1 MRRATERLTRIAL
14 GGLLC
19 VASAC
24 AGETEIRL
32 RADKETISAGG
43 IESATITAEA
53 LLAGEPAK
61 AGTMLSF
68 ETTAGSFDNTAA
80 LTSLTK
86 ACDAS
91 CRAEVK
97 LWSALTQG
105 SATVTASFSD
115 SVSGASATSSLTIK
129 FGPPSGT
136 NMPVDGKFRMDCDA
150 VNIGALREPIPDI
163 KVTCTLSA
171 QTRGGETI
179 KASALSPQFLAEAG
193 SLTTKDDYYTG
204 ERIVVYS
211 PKGGGSTPKD
221 VAPDQK
227 LGEPTYNDKNGKER
241 NPRDG
246 LVTLVAIIDGEEEF
260 SDLNGNGKYDQ
271 GEPFV
276 DASEPFVDLDDND
289 QWDPDEKYLDVN
301 GNGKWDAAN
310 GKWDASTKIMAIYKL
325 LWTGPPDS
333 SSKTSRI
340 ERLANDI
347 KQGGKLALTAHVL
360 DVNLNPVA
368 AFGAKN
374 SDNLEWALTSSGDAA
389 TSDPLTPALENALGF
404 SFDKS
409 AASARKRWKLL
420 SNSFSPP
427 TYKLTVQDSDP
438 TDTYP
443 PASYS
448 VTVTIHSTPGP
459 SGDGAYLTQLAET
472 LEDKVEGTCD

>member
-1 MRRATERLTRIAL
+1 MVAL
-14 GGLLC
+14 LLGLAAGC
-19 VASAC
+19 G
-24 AGETEIRL
+24 GETEIRL

-43 IESATITAEA
+43 IEAATITAEA
-53 LLAGEPAK
+53 VLGGDPAK
-61 AGTMLSF
+61 SGTMITF
-68 ETTAGSFDNTAA
+68 ETTAGSFDNAAA

-86 ACDAS
+86 ACDAAG
-91 CRAEVK
+91 RAEVK
-97 LWSALTQG
+97 LWSAQTQG

-115 SVSGASATSSLTIK
+115 SVSGASATSSMTIK

-136 NMPVDGKFRMDCDA
+136 NMPVDGKFRMVCDA
-150 VNIGALREPIPDI
+150 VNIGALREPVPDI

-171 QTRGGETI
+171 QTRSGETI

-211 PKGGGSTPKD
+211 PKGGSSTPKD
-221 VAPDQK
+221 VAADTK
-227 LGEPTYNDKNGKER
+227 LAEPSYNDKNGKER

-310 GKWDASTKIMAIYKL
+310 GKWDATTKIMALYKL
-325 LWTGPPDS
+325 LWTGPPDN

-347 KQGGKLALTAHVL
+347 KQGGKLGLTAHVL
-360 DVNLNPVA
+360 DLNLNPVA

-374 SDNLEWALTSSGDAA
+374 SDYLEWTVTSSGDAVCND
-389 TSDPLTPALENALGF
+389 SLTPAMENALGF

-409 AASARKRWKLL
+409 ASSERKRWKLL
-420 SNSFSPP
+420 SNTFAPP
-427 TYKLTVQDSDP
+427 TYQITVQDSDP

-443 PASYS
+443 ASSYS
-448 VTVTIHSTPGP
+448 VSVTLHATPGP
-459 SGDGAYLTQLAET
+459 AGDSAYLSQLTET
-472 LEDKVEGTCD
+472 LEDKVQGTCD